1 MNIPQDR
8 KRIYIFL
15 VVLNL
20 ATAFGFQGWR
30 TLYNNFAVEVGHI
43 TGFDMGLLQSVREI
57 PGLLVLLAVY
67 VLLLVR
73 EHRLAALSVL
83 LMGVGFG
90 LTGFFPSLPGLLST
104 TLLFS
109 IGFHFFETVNQSLTL
124 QFFDKA
130 TSPLVFGR
138 LKGLQAGAN
147 LLVGGLIFCLAG
159 FFNYTTLFLL
169 LGVVVC
175 LAGLWALTTNP
186 TPKESVPQN
195 KGMIFRKRYWL
206 FYTLT
211 FFAGARR
218 QVFTA
223 FALFL
228 MVDRFGFTVRE
239 ITILFVVNNIINWY
253 LSPLVGKA
261 IAKYG
266 ERRMLSLEYAVLI
279 LVFLSYAYTDSKVVV
294 VGLYILDHMV
304 FGFSMGIRTFFQ
316 KICDPAHIAPSMAMG
331 FSINH
336 ISAVII
342 PLLGGWLWTL
352 NYRIPFIGGAVLAV
366 CSLALCQM
374 IRIPKEDKAE
384 TEIAKTSA
392 A

>member
-1 MNIPQDR
+1 MNIPQDK

-15 VVLNL
+15 VVLNV

-57 PGLLVLLAVY
+57 PGLLILLAVY
-67 VLLLVR
+67 VMLLVR
-73 EHRLAALSVL
+73 EHRLAAFSVL
-83 LMGVGFG
+83 VMGAGIG
-90 LTGFFPSLPGLLST
+90 LTGFFPSLPGLLTT
-104 TLLFS
+104 TLIFS

-138 LKGLQAGAN
+138 LKGLQSGAN
-147 LLVGGLIFCLAG
+147 LLVGALIFCLAG
-159 FFNYTTLFLL
+159 VFDYPALFLI
-169 LGVVVC
+169 LGIVVC
-175 LAGLWALTTNP
+175 LAGLWALTKDP
-186 TPKESVPQN
+186 TPKETVPQN

-206 FYTLT
+206 FYALT

-218 QVFTA
+218 QIFTA

-228 MVDRFGFTVRE
+228 MVDHFGFTVRE
-239 ITILFVVNNIINWY
+239 ITVLFVVNNIINWY

-261 IAKYG
+261 IVKYG

-294 VGLYILDHMV
+294 IGLYILDHMV
-304 FGFSMGIRTFFQ
+304 FGFTIGIRTFFQ

-342 PLLGGWLWTL
+342 PVLGGWLWTL
-352 NYRIPFIGGAVLAV
+352 DYRIPFIGGAVLAG
-366 CSLALCQM
+366 CSLILSQM
-374 IRIPKEDKAE
+374 IRIPDQDNPEPEKVGAR
-384 TEIAKTSA
+384 A